1 MTQSLQGI
9 LREFPETVTQEPVQR
24 EQEEQPFVGPTRGG
38 MNMPGYKAVT
48 YGANNY
54 APDFT
59 PVSVKGNKVPGDA
72 AITSDSDIAPN
83 FTPISTAQN
92 GQGQY
97 DTAGPIGPNLGQVN
111 DNGNSVPGQ
120 RAVSN
125 NQTAPNFL
133 PVRGETQGN

>member
-1 MTQSLQGI
+1 MKPKPI
-9 LREFPETVTQEPVQR
+9 FETASAEETQR
-24 EQEEQPFVGPTRGG
+24 EVEEQPFVGPTRGG

-59 PVSVKGNKVPGDA
+59 PVSVKGNKVPGEA
-72 AITSDSDIAPN
+72 AITTNTDIAPN
-83 FTPISTAQN
+83 FAPISVAQN

-97 DTAGPIGPNLGQVN
+97 DTAGPIGPNLGQVI

-120 RAVSN
+120 RAITPDN
-125 NQTAPNFL
+125 PTAPDFL
-133 PVRGETQGN
+133 PIRGETQGN